1 MDEPTAALGTADAAL
16 VADVAR
22 RLAAGGTAVVY
33 ITHKLREVI
42 DVSDR
47 VSVMRRG
54 AMVASRDTRDT
65 SARELADEMVETRP
79 KRTAARDAPKD
90 GEHVVSLRGVSVS
103 GDGRRQGL
111 TDVSLSVRRGEVVG
125 VAGVIGNGQEALAGV
140 LTGLLEPAAGEVEP
154 RPVRV
159 AYVPEDRAREGLAT
173 GLSVRDNAIVHRHR
187 DPAMR
192 RWGRLASAP
201 VVEFVDALLANARV
215 RAPGPG
221 ARAGALS
228 GGNQQKL
235 VLARELEW
243 ARDLIVA
250 NNPYRGL
257 DVGATAEVREQLL
270 DACSGGAG
278 VLVISPD
285 LDELFDISDRLV
297 VLFEGRIVGE
307 LDAREAEVREVGRL
321 MAGAT

>member
-1 MDEPTAALGTADAAL
+1 M
-16 VADVAR
+16 
-22 RLAAGGTAVVY
+22 
-33 ITHKLREVI
+33 
-42 DVSDR
+42 
-47 VSVMRRG
+47 
-54 AMVASRDTRDT
+54 
-65 SARELADEMVETRP
+65 
-79 KRTAARDAPKD
+79 
-90 GEHVVSLRGVSVS
+90 
-103 GDGRRQGL
+103 
-111 TDVSLSVRRGEVVG
+111 
-125 VAGVIGNGQEALAGV
+125 
-140 LTGLLEPAAGEVEP
+140 LEPAAGEVEP
-154 RPVRV
+154 RPSRV

-187 DPAMR
+187 DPDMR
-192 RWGRLASAP
+192 RWGRIASAP
-201 VVEFVDALLANARV
+201 VVEFVDALLANARI
-215 RAPGPG
+215 RAPGPA

-270 DACSGGAG
+270 EACTRGAG

-307 LDAREAEVREVGRL
+307 LDARDAEVREVGRL
-321 MAGAT
+321 MAGAA